1 MNTRLY
7 VDCSLHAVL
16 LLQKEIH
23 HVLCILSSIL
33 HKGFTSLPKKKKLY
47 FPHLKKAVSV
57 LNCIQSSLLQLR
69 NRLFLQVA
77 SSQGS
82 FWQLLIHH
90 RIPMKKMYPL
100 LFSHCHAFLHL
111 MKRMPEGEEKP
122 VYSAFKLRKQEEQ
135 FSSHNTILD
144 PCSNPSANGAVTQN
158 SLTLAE
164 DCLFQR
170 AKGQTGF
177 QLEQTKHHTL
187 ALRSLIQ
194 IPDQVAL
201 SQPEC
206 LQFLFFSLL
215 FLNLLSV
222 HYIF

>member
-1 MNTRLY
+1 MKITTRFGLEAFYHFDLNISIINIRLY
-7 VDCSLHAVL
+7 ADCYLHAVL

-33 HKGFTSLPKKKKLY
+33 HKGFTSLQKIKS
-47 FPHLKKAVSV
+47 FSPHLKKAVSV

-69 NRLFLQVA
+69 NWLFLQVV

-90 RIPMKKMYPL
+90 RIPIKKMYAL

-111 MKRMPEGEEKP
+111 AKRMPEGEEKP
-122 VYSAFKLRKQEEQ
+122 AHSAFMLIKQEEQ
-135 FSSHNTILD
+135 FSPIHTNITLD
-144 PCSNPSANGAVTQN
+144 LCSNPSANGAVTQN

-164 DCLFQR
+164 DCVFQR

-177 QLEQTKHHTL
+177 Q
-187 ALRSLIQ
+187 
-194 IPDQVAL
+194 
-201 SQPEC
+201 
-206 LQFLFFSLL
+206 
-215 FLNLLSV
+215 
-222 HYIF
+222 